1 MRRPF
6 PFPRLFPR
14 LRPPRRPARPAARTR
29 ARLSV
34 KSWAALAGAAAVIL
48 ALPAP
53 QSEAAGEW
61 DSVICEIVDGAQVC
75 RRCEYVNF
83 ALECVVEGRYR
94 PAPRVFWTP
103 WKAIGPCDGSVWD
116 SHNVVSGVLF
126 KRSLYREENGRR
138 EFIRSQNECVDDAR
152 QQAWDELERR
162 IAQLPAPSFDRS
174 PRRVGVTGLET
185 RLWYE
190 PPARIAP
197 VTARIQRPNGLSYR
211 VQGRSWI
218 RSLTWDMGEG
228 AVTER
233 ILSYPNSGEG
243 GYGSSGRW
251 LAGHTYRTTARRAGH
266 ADGEY
271 PIRVTATWAGQYRAD
286 MGHGWSAWLPIPETL
301 PVSRSFTYRV
311 REITSVL
318 GPVKTKK

>member
-1 MRRPF
+1 MRLPF

-14 LRPPRRPARPAARTR
+14 LRPPRRAARPAARTR
-29 ARLSV
+29 ARLAV

-116 SHNVVSGVLF
+116 SHDVVSGVLF

-190 PPARIAP
+190 PPARISP

-228 AVTER
+228 AVTEQ

>member
-116 SHNVVSGVLF
+116 SHDVVSGVLF

-251 LAGHTYRTTARRAGH
+251 LASHTYRTTARRAGH

>member
-1 MRRPF
+1 MRLPF
-6 PFPRLFPR
+6 PFPR
-14 LRPPRRPARPAARTR
+14 LRPPRRAARPAARTR

-83 ALECVVEGRYR
+83 ALECVVEGRYQ

-116 SHNVVSGVLF
+116 SHDVVSGVLF

-152 QQAWDELERR
+152 HQAWDELERR

-190 PPARIAP
+190 PPARISP

>member
-1 MRRPF
+1 MKRLF
-6 PFPRLFPR
+6 PFPR
-14 LRPPRRPARPAARTR
+14 LRPPRRTARPAARTR
-29 ARLSV
+29 APRSV
-34 KSWAALAGAAAVIL
+34 KGWAVLAGAAAVIL
-48 ALPAP
+48 ALPTP
-53 QSEAAGEW
+53 QLEATGEW
-61 DSVICEIVDGAQVC
+61 GSVICEIVNGAQVC
-75 RRCEYVNF
+75 RRCEYVNY
-83 ALECVVEGRYR
+83 ALECVIEGQYR
-94 PAPRVFWTP
+94 PAPRTFWTA
-103 WKAIGPCDGSVWD
+103 WKATGPCDGSVWD
-116 SHNVVSGVLF
+116 SHDVVSGVLF
-126 KRSLYREENGRR
+126 QRSLYREENGRR

-162 IAQLPAPSFDRS
+162 IAELPPPSFDRS
-174 PRRVGVTGLET
+174 PRQVGVTGLET

-197 VTARIQRPNGLSYR
+197 VTARIQRPNGISYR

-233 ILSYPNSGEG
+233 VISYPDSGEG

-266 ADGEY
+266 AAGEY

-286 MGHGWSAWLPIPETL
+286 LGHGWSAWLPIPDAL
-301 PVSRSFTYRV
+301 RVSRSFTYRV

-318 GPVKTKK
+318 GPVETKK

>member
-103 WKAIGPCDGSVWD
+103 WKAIGPCAGSVWD
-116 SHNVVSGVLF
+116 SHDVVSGVLF